1 MTTTNHDIVSG
12 NIALWYRDI
21 PITPEVL
28 KTLDGT
34 VTKECWKYLIGKMCL
49 AEKDKRGETELIQD
63 IYAQIGQDFGYVHP
77 SLKRL
82 INYANSIDCIQRILP
97 DIALGILNGKIRLSL
112 PNAIILAKME
122 FPDICSVIERLS
134 REKTPASII
143 IREQKALRIKTE
155 RRGRPK
161 RTICES
167 PRPSIKDTPR
177 YNPDAQVNTLA
188 YTVPSWV
195 SMVDRVSACTDFQEV
210 SPTSLSKLIEEL
222 KRLRSAADNIMAR
235 IMEDA

>member
-34 VTKECWKYLIGKMCL
+34 VTKEFWKYLIGKMCL
-49 AEKDKRGETELIQD
+49 AEKDKRGETELVQD
-63 IYAQIGQDFGYVHP
+63 IYAKIGQDFGYVHP

-82 INYANSIDCIQRILP
+82 VNYANSIDCIQRILP
-97 DIALGILNGKIRLSL
+97 DITLDILNGKIRISLSDT
-112 PNAIILAKME
+112 IILAKME

-143 IREQKALRIKTE
+143 IREQKALRMKTE

-167 PRPSIKDTPR
+167 PRPSIKDMPR
-177 YNPDAQVNTLA
+177 YILL
-188 YTVPSWV
+188 
-195 SMVDRVSACTDFQEV
+195 C
-210 SPTSLSKLIEEL
+210 
-222 KRLRSAADNIMAR
+222 
-235 IMEDA
+235 